1 MLVNLWMVKNSE
13 SGALVNKMPKWK
25 YDVYPQVT
33 SQIRSY
39 GFTDEE
45 NQEVDE
51 ILNRIISDP
60 LGAGSKKLRKSQ
72 VSYSTRY
79 ERHLGFD
86 EYRVPIIEHYRFIYK
101 VYPKRRTIIV
111 TDFKD
116 RETAYLNIRGRLD
129 WESLKAIMDDV
140 ESQNQLAN
148 RQIHPNG

>member
-1 MLVNLWMVKNSE
+1 MR
-13 SGALVNKMPKWK
+13 KWK
-25 YDVYPQVT
+25 YDVYPKVRR
-33 SQIRSY
+33 QINSY
-39 GFTDEE
+39 GFTDDEVEE
-45 NQEVDE
+45 AEE
-51 ILNRIISDP
+51 ILAGILIDP
-60 LGAGSKKLRKSQ
+60 LGPGSKKLRKSQ

-101 VYPKRRTIIV
+101 VYPKRRMVIV